1 MLPAALSLPHSSQPR
16 TKYLQTI
23 IIIKAQ
29 TCKLGN
35 RFTSLYSRQRVLS
48 LEFGISSISAQW
60 MTANVPLVCWRL
72 PTTKQ
77 PWHSADRPN
86 LWLLFCS
93 LPLSLW
99 LQAICRTQTASLF
112 PHRGSTLTIANAA
125 LHFGY
130 ISGKEPVGNVRS
142 KTAQKK
148 KKNKGRTGG
157 GRGKTRTGVSSW
169 ILKQSVRWQI
179 AFQQISILPLL
190 RAKLGFLS

>member
-1 MLPAALSLPHSSQPR
+1 
-16 TKYLQTI
+16 
-23 IIIKAQ
+23 
-29 TCKLGN
+29 
-35 RFTSLYSRQRVLS
+35 
-48 LEFGISSISAQW
+48 

-72 PTTKQ
+72 PTTK
-77 PWHSADRPN
+77 PSWHSADRPN

-112 PHRGSTLTIANAA
+112 PHRGSTLTIANGA

-148 KKNKGRTGG
+148 QKK
-157 GRGKTRTGVSSW
+157 KTKVGLVEGEV
-169 ILKQSVRWQI
+169 KQGQV
-179 AFQQISILPLL
+179 F
-190 RAKLGFLS
+190 